1 MTSVVP
7 MHCTKSIRFWHNSSV
22 HKHPTWIVIGSR
34 LNTACLVYHEHQP
47 FKESSYAVVLMASIQ
62 PYFCLDLHF
71 TLAQTRMLFG
81 WSKQAGYISWAQS
94 MLPHI
99 HLVGCQDRNL
109 VRLSHK
115 LEQGADLAQHSLP
128 GQHRSLHLRVCVC
141 VCLYVWMCV
150 NVL

>member
-1 MTSVVP
+1 
-7 MHCTKSIRFWHNSSV
+7 
-22 HKHPTWIVIGSR
+22 
-34 LNTACLVYHEHQP
+34 
-47 FKESSYAVVLMASIQ
+47 VLMASIQ